1 MLPLGDATLASATVV
16 PDGTGVSVG
25 GGGGGVVGGG
35 VALGV
40 GVGDAECVGFGF
52 AVVCR
57 ATGFACA
64 PPSKS
69 AQPDSATASATSIPA
84 AAAVRTRLFVR
95 YMVPLAERYQIPA
108 GRISSIRVRFPRAP
122 GRWHPLASTE

>member
-25 GGGGGVVGGG
+25 GGGGGVVGVG

-69 AQPDSATASATSIPA
+69 AQPDSAMASATSIPA
-84 AAAVRTRLFVR
+84 AAAVRTRLFVL
-95 YMVPLAERYQIPA
+95 YMVPPSGNATKYRLAGSHPSVSDSRA
-108 GRISSIRVRFPRAP
+108 RRVGGTR
-122 GRWHPLASTE
+122 